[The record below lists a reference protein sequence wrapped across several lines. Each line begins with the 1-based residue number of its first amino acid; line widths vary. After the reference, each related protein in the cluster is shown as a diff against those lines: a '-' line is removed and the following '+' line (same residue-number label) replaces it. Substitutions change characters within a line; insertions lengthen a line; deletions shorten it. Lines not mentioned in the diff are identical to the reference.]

1 MSWSTIGST
10 SIRLPAADLGPD
22 SPLPAFVGL
31 QRLPDPSLLPGLPPE
46 MRDRIAY
53 GRLANP
59 LPYPLQD
66 GYERKLRLNDLPAL
80 RLGNDRLEALVLPQL
95 GGRVWSLRDLG
106 TGRDLIFANPRL
118 VFANL
123 ALTGAWFAGG
133 IEWNLGSTGHA
144 ATTCRPVFVGRV
156 ETERGPLLRLWEWE
170 RTRDL
175 VFQVDLMIPED
186 SPVLLAF
193 IRVRNPDAVPK
204 PLYWWTNTAAAE
216 TPGVRV
222 LAPATRAWR
231 TAYDGSVAS
240 VEMPFPDSADV
251 DVSNPLRAER
261 AADYFFEIPADR
273 RGWIAAVEA
282 DGRGVVQTAT
292 DAMTGRKLFVW
303 GTAAG
308 GRRWQE
314 WLAEVD
320 RRYLEIQAGL
330 AATQLEHLRID
341 GGGQVSWV
349 EAYAPLHADPV
360 RAHGSWAEA
369 IAEVDQRLD
378 QMTPAADLQDWHA
391 WWRDE
396 VADRAISEQLADG
409 SGAGQAELVIR
420 GIGPDDLSGTPFSD
434 PLGDGFRHLTRLA
447 AGEPIDHD
455 EVGRDLLVPPITG
468 RWRPVFDRAADGW
481 WGQLMIAI
489 REHAAGRLDQ
499 AEYGYRRSHE
509 FAATAWADR
518 GLALVADAR
527 GETDTAAGHYLAAFA
542 QAPGCLPLL
551 VEASDHLLRVDRP
564 EDCLRLIDSAP
575 AALAAH
581 GRVLLQRVRAY
592 LACGQPASARMLLD
606 AGLEVPDL
614 REGETLDR
622 LWREAYGDR
631 DLPVRYDFRMHEDTK
646 DTSGARSD

>member
-1 MSWSTIGST
+1 M
-10 SIRLPAADLGPD
+10 
-22 SPLPAFVGL
+22 
-31 QRLPDPSLLPGLPPE
+31 
-46 MRDRIAY
+46 
-53 GRLANP
+53 
-59 LPYPLQD
+59 
-66 GYERKLRLNDLPAL
+66 
-80 RLGNDRLEALVLPQL
+80 LPQL
-95 GGRVWSLRDLG
+95 GGRVWSLRDLA

-144 ATTCRPVFVGRV
+144 ATTCRPMFAGAV

-175 VFQVDLMIPED
+175 VFQVDLLIPED
-186 SPVLLAF
+186 SQVLLAF
-193 IRVRNPDAVPK
+193 VRVRNPDAVPK
-204 PLYWWTNTAAAE
+204 PLYWWTNTATAE

-240 VEMPFPDSADV
+240 VEVPFPDSADV
-251 DVSNPLRAER
+251 DMSDPSRAER
-261 AADYFFEIPADR
+261 AADYFFEIPAER
-273 RGWIAAVEA
+273 RAWIAAVEA

-292 DAMTGRKLFVW
+292 GAMTGRKLFVW

-314 WLAEVD
+314 WLGEVD

-341 GGGQVSWV
+341 GGAQVSWV

-360 RAHGSWAEA
+360 RVHGSWSEA
-369 IAEVDQRLD
+369 IAEVDHRLD
-378 QMTPAADLQDWHA
+378 QIAPAADLEDWHA
-391 WWRDE
+391 WWLGE
-396 VADRAISEQLADG
+396 IADRTVSQQLADG
-409 SGAGQAELVIR
+409 SGAGQAELTIR
-420 GIGPDDLSGTPFSD
+420 GIGPDRLSGTPFSH
-434 PLGDGFRHLTRLA
+434 PMRDGFRHLTRLA

-455 EVGRDLLVPPITG
+455 EVGRDLLVPPITE
-468 RWRPVFDRAADGW
+468 RWRPAFDRAADGW

-499 AEYGYRRSHE
+499 AERCYRRSHE
-509 FAATAWADR
+509 LAATAWSDR

-527 GETDTAAGHYLAAFA
+527 GETDQASGHYLAALA
-542 QAPGCLPLL
+542 QAPDCLPLL

-564 EDCLRLIDSAP
+564 EDCLQLIDAAP
-575 AALAAH
+575 LAVATH

-592 LACGQPASARMLLD
+592 LACGQPAAAQELLQ
-606 AGLEVPDL
+606 AGIEVPDL

-631 DLPVRYDFRMHEDTK
+631 RLPDRYDFRMHPEHSRTPR
-646 DTSGARSD
+646 TRLGGQLRAS